1 MEIQLLR
8 DICLCCQKMLK
19 VFIEEKLKIDY
30 LLLKP
35 QSFGLISTTD
45 TLLNETGYAI
55 FKIYRMC
62 DEMTTDNLCLL
73 YRVSLYILPKL
84 KIIGQPTIQDEL
96 TLRDFIDMQK
106 I

>member
-1 MEIQLLR
+1 MEIRLLW
-8 DICLCCQKMLK
+8 DICLCCKKMLK

-45 TLLNETGYAI
+45 TLLNETGYTI

-62 DEMTTDNLCLL
+62 DKMTTDNLCLL

-96 TLRDFIDMQK
+96 MLRDFIDMQK

>member
-1 MEIQLLR
+1 MEIRLLR

-45 TLLNETGYAI
+45 TLLNKTGYAI

-62 DEMTTDNLCLL
+62 NEMTTDNLCLL
-73 YRVSLYILPKL
+73 YHVSLYILPKL
-84 KIIGQPTIQDEL
+84 KIIGQPTIQGR
-96 TLRDFIDMQK
+96 TYVKGFH
-106 I
+106 